1 MSHSNECSG
10 FQAFGNFHEKSK
22 AGIFPVRCWR
32 KTHSEREKHFRKR
45 VTVFRNINSIS
56 VARVAP
62 RFTVH
67 ASLAAVH
74 SESQNL
80 TVRHPLGHSRREW
93 DSTLSTMVFLLPPKV
108 AIPAVISVRRRMVK
122 ALSKLCPPPCESSR
136 NFLNF
141 LPLLIDI
148 SSLTH
153 LELQI
158 LCNFLNRTQILHI
171 LAWQL
176 SDCGFCHCAVLT
188 NPQSLSC

>member
-1 MSHSNECSG
+1 MLYSKEL
-10 FQAFGNFHEKSK
+10 GNFHEKSQ
-22 AGIFPVRCWR
+22 AGNFSCKVLQEN
-32 KTHSEREKHFRKR
+32 TEREEHFRKR

-62 RFTVH
+62 RSTVH

-141 LPLLIDI
+141 LPPLIDI
-148 SSLTH
+148 SSLTN

-158 LCNFLNRTQILHI
+158 LCNFLELK
-171 LAWQL
+171 
-176 SDCGFCHCAVLT
+176 FCIYWLG
-188 NPQSLSC
+188 N